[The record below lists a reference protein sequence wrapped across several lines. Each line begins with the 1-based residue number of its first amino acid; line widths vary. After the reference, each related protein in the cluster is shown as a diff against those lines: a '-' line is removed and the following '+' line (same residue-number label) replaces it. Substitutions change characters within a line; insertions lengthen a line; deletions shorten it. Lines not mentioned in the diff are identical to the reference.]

1 MCQTLRKFYAALAN
15 KEGKSYS
22 KSSIIGIRGAL
33 QRYLTGERVQRVV
46 NIVTGPHFKAAN
58 DVLNGKLRKLKK
70 DGLDVSKSH
79 PPISDNDI
87 LKMYQSGTLSNLNP
101 TSLQLKV
108 YFEMCMHFGRRGRE
122 GLRDLTKNHF
132 VFTRDDAGIEFVT
145 LAFNPAEKNRQGEK
159 VRDIEHD
166 QRLYAVGGENCPL
179 VSLRKYLNLLN
190 PKCDAFFQRPKVE
203 NFSDSDVWYISAPVG
218 VNKIAEFMKKI
229 SKMAKLSK
237 TYTNHSIRSTT
248 VTTLRNLGVHPN
260 DIMSVTGHKSAQS
273 ILHYSNVSEDQRRN
287 MSHLLA
293 VKTGS
298 SLPATSNALCPQRT
312 KPSAALGAPIP
323 TLPALPLP
331 VTTNAKTTLTSMVST
346 PEKQTKVKI
355 TVTPNKLAMAIPQN
369 NVFNCALIESPNK
382 IPCSQTL
389 AIPQNI
395 NQTRSD
401 RVIAVRGMFAEH
413 TSFDACTFNFY

>member
-1 MCQTLRKFYAALAN
+1 MKPNCARPYANSMLLWLIKRAKLTRK
-15 KEGKSYS
+15 
-22 KSSIIGIRGAL
+22 GIRGAL
-33 QRYLTGERVQRVV
+33 QRYLTGDRVQRVI

-58 DVLNGKLRKLKK
+58 DVLHGKLRKLKK
-70 DGLDVSKSH
+70 DGLVVSKSH

-87 LKMYQSGTLSNLNP
+87 VKMYQSGTLSNLNP

-122 GLRDLTKNHF
+122 GLRELTKNHF

-145 LAFNPAEKNRQGEK
+145 LAFNPSEKNRQGEK

-179 VSLRKYLNLLN
+179 VSLRKYINLLN
-190 PKCDAFFQRPKVE
+190 PKCTAFFQRPKVE
-203 NFSDSDVWYISAPVG
+203 NFSESDVWYMNAPVG
-218 VNKIAEFMKKI
+218 LNKISEFMKKI

-248 VTTLRNLGVHPN
+248 VTTLRNLGVHPD

-273 ILHYSNVSEDQRRN
+273 ILHYSNVSENQRRT

-293 VKTGS
+293 AKTGS
-298 SLPATSNALCPQRT
+298 KLPLTSTALVP
-312 KPSAALGAPIP
+312 KPPSAALGVPLP
-323 TLPALPLP
+323 TLPTLP
-331 VTTNAKTTLTSMVST
+331 VPNPTTATATYTSFVST
-346 PEKQTKVKI
+346 PNKQTKVQIKI
-355 TVTPNKLAMAIPQN
+355 TPTKIPMAIPEK
-369 NVFNCALIESPNK
+369 NVFNCALQESPNK
-382 IPCSQTL
+382 IPCSQTV

-395 NQTRSD
+395 HQTRSD

-413 TSFDACTFNFY
+413 TSFDGCTFNFY